1 MWVSEKEKLAAK
13 EYDVYE
19 YLRIADPGELVK
31 ICQGEYCLRS
41 HDSFKIS
48 HKDGKWLWY
57 WYSRGIGGRSAVDYL
72 IKVKD
77 YTFVDAIKEVN
88 RAMKGMKPSFFVEEK
103 EKKAFSLP
111 SRSRTNDKVIGYLC
125 SRGIDKSLI
134 EDLIAEKMIYQ
145 NHKHQSVVFV
155 GFDDQGKPA
164 HASYRATGISSVK
177 GDFGGSNKA
186 FAFRLEKENADTVRV
201 FESAI
206 DLLSYVTLC
215 RMWDKDYS
223 HESLI
228 STAGIAATRHDEVKL
243 PMALE
248 YYLER
253 HLETENVLLHF
264 DNDYAGRRCASQI
277 KEKLKEAYRVKFIK
291 PKKGKD
297 YNEYLMIE
305 KGMRKEE
312 KSCNCR

>member
-13 EYDVYE
+13 EYDVYA
-19 YLRIADPGELVK
+19 YLRIADPGELVR
-31 ICQGEYCLRS
+31 ICRGEYCLRS

-77 YTFVDAIKEVN
+77 YSFVDAVKEVN
-88 RAMKGMKPSFFVEEK
+88 RAMKGMAPSFFIEEK

-111 SRSRTNDKVIGYLC
+111 PGSRTNDKVISYLS

-134 EDLIAEKMIYQ
+134 EDLIAKKMIYQ
-145 NHKHQSVVFV
+145 NRRHQSVVFV

-164 HASYRATGISSVK
+164 HASYRATGTSSAK

-215 RMWDKDYS
+215 RMWEKDYS

-228 STAGIAATRHDEVKL
+228 STAGIAATRHDEIKL
-243 PMALE
+243 PLALGH
-248 YYLER
+248 YLER
-253 HLETENVLLHF
+253 HPETENVLLHF
-264 DNDYAGRRCASQI
+264 DNDHAGRRCAGQI
-277 KEKLKEAYRVKFIK
+277 KEKLKQKYRVKFIK
-291 PKKGKD
+291 ANKGKD

-305 KGMRKEE
+305 KGLLKEE
-312 KSCNCR
+312 KACNCR